1 MPLVKVIRNGQI
13 TIPKELRA
21 ALGIF
26 EKSRELSRDPDRR
39 SGYVFE
45 IKSGYIGNRLVIY
58 ISCGRWRPSG
68 QWFPTWVKIRSSTSE
83 PGRGPDRSPLLWKRA
98 ICQAHGFLLCLA
110 AQTGRQECSSILAG
124 FDTKSRRTHRKRKHG
139 KRVGEFHR
147 GTLTRL

>member
-1 MPLVKVIRNGQI
+1 MKPVKVRTAMPLVKVIRNGQI

-83 PGRGPDRSPLLWKRA
+83 PGRGPDRSPLTLETCNMPSSWISA
-98 ICQAHGFLLCLA
+98 MFGCADWSAGVFLN
-110 AQTGRQECSSILAG
+110 
-124 FDTKSRRTHRKRKHG
+124 SRRLRHEIKANSPQTKTWEEG
-139 KRVGEFHR
+139 W
-147 GTLTRL
+147 